1 MTTKLKSLVTRK
13 VQSIFSRINSGNP
26 FLKRRFSE
34 LENQIDN
41 LDHRISFVEKLTHQ
55 IDYELLAK
63 PYIADEQKL
72 LVFLESNNSRIGFNK
87 SGLADF
93 AYADFENLYRG
104 SEEFIYNRMKFY
116 GKFFNPGSKVLDV
129 GCGRGELITVL
140 KDFGIEAFGI
150 EPDVSMFEIAKNKQL
165 NVENVGWQEKFSSC
179 KSESI
184 DAIVL
189 IQVIEHLHPD
199 TFKEFMDGAYR
210 ILKPAG
216 QLVIETVNPHSPA
229 ALKTFW
235 LDLTHTR
242 PIFPESIID
251 LAIRSNFQ
259 SGYIVFPY
267 GSGNWDE
274 DIRHAG
280 EYAAFIKK

>member
-1 MTTKLKSLVTRK
+1 
-13 VQSIFSRINSGNP
+13 
-26 FLKRRFSE
+26 
-34 LENQIDN
+34 
-41 LDHRISFVEKLTHQ
+41 
-55 IDYELLAK
+55 
-63 PYIADEQKL
+63 
-72 LVFLESNNSRIGFNK
+72 
-87 SGLADF
+87 
-93 AYADFENLYRG
+93 
-104 SEEFIYNRMKFY
+104 MK
-116 GKFFNPGSKVLDV
+116 G
-129 GCGRGELITVL
+129 
-140 KDFGIEAFGI
+140 AF
-150 EPDVSMFEIAKNKQL
+150 
-165 NVENVGWQEKFSSC
+165 
-179 KSESI
+179 
-184 DAIVL
+184 
-189 IQVIEHLHPD
+189 
-199 TFKEFMDGAYR
+199 R
-210 ILKPAG
+210 ILKPGG